1 MNAWEWAGSQSNLQW
16 IKTFACHAL
25 LRLSL
30 VYWHELTKKT
40 LPFALKAAAKNRFIH
55 TWLNRAQRQSSI
67 KQNYAEIQLY
77 ELFKQHTDQQKVKV
91 FWKLCGCQSGL
102 HADVARGPHLPC
114 ACVFM
119 SKQVALWHYIS
130 TWHIVHMWMSIFVH
144 TLKLN

>member
-1 MNAWEWAGSQSNLQW
+1 MPC
-16 IKTFACHAL
+16 T
-25 LRLSL
+25 LRFSL

-91 FWKLCGCQSGL
+91 FWKLCGCQGG

-130 TWHIVHMWMSIFVH
+130 TWHTYVDVHIRTYFKIE
-144 TLKLN
+144 LKLIFGYHFKSLYVL